1 MQSLNSSQTI
11 LNGLVLAGGRSSR
24 MGEDKDVLQWHG
36 KEQRYH
42 VADMLSVFCKEVF
55 ISCRSEQVNAIDKK
69 YKFIEDELEESGPLV
84 AIISAFHKNPNV
96 AWLVIACDLPLLDK
110 KTIRYLIENRDEGSI
125 ATTFQSPDDGLPEP
139 LTTIWEPAALPL
151 LEASLAEG
159 KYSPQKVLM
168 KAKIKMFEPPD
179 IAALINV
186 NTPEEKERAMHLLRV
201 KLI

>member
-1 MQSLNSSQTI
+1 MPSLKSSQAI

-24 MGEDKDVLQWHG
+24 MGEDKGVLQWYG

-42 VADMLSVFCKEVF
+42 VADMLSIFCKEVF

-96 AWLVIACDLPLLDK
+96 AWLVVACDLPLLDE
-110 KTIRYLIENRDEGSI
+110 KTIHYLIETRDEGSI

-139 LTTIWEPAALPL
+139 LITIWEPTALPL

-168 KAKIKMFEPPD
+168 KAKIKMLEPPD
-179 IAALINV
+179 IAALMNV
-186 NTPEEKERAMHLLRV
+186 NTPEEKDRVMRLLKARF
-201 KLI
+201 I